1 MEIGIFIVGII
12 IGAVIGYLVGIRRKK
27 PTEREIKMQ
36 EEIINMLTFDGSVKR

>member
-1 MEIGIFIVGII
+1 MIIGIV
-12 IGAVIGYLVGIRRKK
+12 IGLVIGTAIGYLVGIRRKK